1 MTVTPVTDRM
11 ADFAAQ
17 AQLTEMPDRVTRRAR
32 DLVRI
37 CVGAG
42 ARAAATSEALALH
55 ELLAGLDETP
65 PPPEAAGPLLG
76 PLGPLSHSTAVT
88 FNAACMALGNAGQD
102 GSSSGPGPGNAVV
115 SCVFAAG
122 ELGPATSRS
131 LLEGVVV
138 GTETSLRIARAL
150 QQGPGTGWSAQ
161 RIAGRIGAA
170 VAVVKALGGG
180 LAEFRQAI
188 GLAATQAAGLAGP
201 ASLSAAGVL
210 AGKTASDGWEAG
222 LLSLTGWKGPDHPLE
237 GDRGLFRLITG
248 KPVAQEVVTGLGHD
262 WILTQVT
269 LGGLAA
275 DQAHRPPGG
284 LASAAASSFLRCI
297 EATATEKLTDLAER
311 RYSPKKRS

>member
-65 PPPEAAGPLLG
+65 PPPEAAGPSAGAAWPVVPLDGGHVQRGLHGTGECRARRILFRSRSGKRGRLLR
-76 PLGPLSHSTAVT
+76 LR
-88 FNAACMALGNAGQD
+88 CRRAGAGDQPVA
-102 GSSSGPGPGNAVV
+102 PGGRGRRHRDKPPDRPGA
-115 SCVFAAG
+115 AAG
-122 ELGPATSRS
+122 TRHRMVSAAHSRAH
-131 LLEGVVV
+131 
-138 GTETSLRIARAL
+138 R
-150 QQGPGTGWSAQ
+150 
-161 RIAGRIGAA
+161 AA

-222 LLSLTGWKGPDHPLE
+222 LRFAYRLEGARPPPGRRPRALSLDHWQA
-237 GDRGLFRLITG
+237 RGARG
-248 KPVAQEVVTGLGHD
+248 C
-262 WILTQVT
+262 
-269 LGGLAA
+269 
-275 DQAHRPPGG
+275 HRPRP
-284 LASAAASSFLRCI
+284 
-297 EATATEKLTDLAER
+297 
-311 RYSPKKRS
+311 

>member
-122 ELGPATSRS
+122 ELGGLP
-131 LLEGVVV
+131 
-138 GTETSLRIARAL
+138 
-150 QQGPGTGWSAQ
+150 
-161 RIAGRIGAA
+161 AGRSWRAWSSA
-170 VAVVKALGGG
+170 P
-180 LAEFRQAI
+180 RQAS
-188 GLAATQAAGLAGP
+188 GSPGRCSRDP
-201 ASLSAAGVL
+201 AQDGQRSA
-210 AGKTASDGWEAG
+210 
-222 LLSLTGWKGPDHPLE
+222 
-237 GDRGLFRLITG
+237 
-248 KPVAQEVVTGLGHD
+248 
-262 WILTQVT
+262 
-269 LGGLAA
+269 
-275 DQAHRPPGG
+275 
-284 LASAAASSFLRCI
+284 
-297 EATATEKLTDLAER
+297 
-311 RYSPKKRS
+311 